1 MLKGLLPLLFLF
13 FSFIRIT
20 AQTKSYGDSISQE
33 LAVAKEDTN
42 KVRLLITL
50 GGVYQWS
57 YPDSAILYAQ
67 RALQLAQKLNFVD
80 GETQAYATAAEAFS
94 GKGNYPKALEASL
107 KAVELSV
114 KTGDSINI
122 VWAYANIGSVYYY
135 SNDYERALYYFTKLK
150 INQAIFLRHQK
161 FFSGFLGETYFY
173 LGQLDSALYY
183 TKMSYDLDLKSEHH
197 WPTPYFYLG
206 EIYSQ
211 KENYAAALDYYH
223 RGIDHSIEK
232 LELLNGY
239 IGIAGVFK
247 KMNLVDS
254 AVYYARQ
261 AVSVVHDGSFPS
273 RIVEASQMLADIYT
287 ASHATDSALR
297 YMQIMT
303 VAKDSLFSQAKQ
315 NLYFNEQ
322 LHQQEIQQKIEQEHL
337 ANKNR
342 QNIIILLAGLTVI
355 LIIAIGLWRKNIY
368 KQQSYTVLQKQKQE
382 IDIQKAKVE
391 KTLEELK
398 TTQAQLIQSE
408 KMASLGELTA
418 GIAHEIQNPLNFV
431 NNFSEVNNELI
442 EELKSEM
449 PFPIAIGMNFE
460 EQAGK
465 LNAIYQNNE
474 KIKYHGKRA
483 DAIVKGMLQHSRS
496 SDGQKEPTDINALAD
511 EYLRLAYH
519 GFRAK
524 DNSFN
529 ARTETHFE
537 SSIGKINIIRHDVGR
552 VILNL
557 LNNAFYAVNEKAKL
571 RSSPGGYDPQVTVST
586 RKVGERIE
594 IKMEDNGNGIPQK
607 IVDKIFQPFF
617 TTKPTGQG
625 TGLGLSMAYDI
636 ITKGHGGE
644 LKVVTKENEGSEFVI
659 LLPLT
664 DNNNRS

>member
-1 MLKGLLPLLFLF
+1 MLKGLLPFIFLF
-13 FSFIRIT
+13 FAFLRIP
-20 AQTKSYGDSISQE
+20 AQQTSAGDSIRQE

-42 KVRLLITL
+42 KVWSLINL
-50 GGVYQWS
+50 GSVYQWS
-57 YPDSAILYAQ
+57 YPDSGILYTQ
-67 RALQLAQKLNFVD
+67 EALQLAKKLNFVD
-80 GETQAYATAAEAFS
+80 GEIQAYATVAEAFS

-107 KAVELSV
+107 KALELSV
-114 KTGDSINI
+114 KTGDSVAI

-135 SNDYERALYYFTKLK
+135 SNNYERALYYFTKLK
-150 INQAIFLRHQK
+150 INQAIFLRYQR

-173 LGQLDSALYY
+173 MSQPDSALYY
-183 TKMSYDLDLKSEHH
+183 IKMSYDLDLKSEHH

-211 KENYAAALDYYH
+211 KKDYAAAFDYYH

-232 LELLNGY
+232 LELLDGY
-239 IGIAGVFK
+239 IGIARVFR

-261 AVSVVHDGSFPS
+261 AVNVVQDGSFPS
-273 RIVEASQMLADIYT
+273 KIVEASQMLADIYT

-297 YMQIMT
+297 YMQIMK

-337 ANKNR
+337 ASKNR
-342 QNIIILLAGLTVI
+342 QNIIILLAGLTI
-355 LIIAIGLWRKNIY
+355 FLIIAIGLWRKNIY

-382 IDIQKAKVE
+382 IDIQKAKAE
-391 KTLEELK
+391 KTLEELR

-449 PFPIAIGMNFE
+449 PYPMANGMKFE

-529 ARTETHFE
+529 ARTETHFD

-557 LNNAFYAVNEKAKL
+557 LNNAFYAVNEKANL
-571 RSSPGGYDPQVTVST
+571 RSAPGGYDPLVTVST
-586 RKVGERIE
+586 RKVGDRIE
-594 IKMEDNGNGIPQK
+594 IKIEDNGNGIPQK

-644 LKVVTKENEGSEFVI
+644 LRVMTKENEGSEFVI
-659 LLPLT
+659 LLPLK
-664 DNNNRS
+664 DNNRP